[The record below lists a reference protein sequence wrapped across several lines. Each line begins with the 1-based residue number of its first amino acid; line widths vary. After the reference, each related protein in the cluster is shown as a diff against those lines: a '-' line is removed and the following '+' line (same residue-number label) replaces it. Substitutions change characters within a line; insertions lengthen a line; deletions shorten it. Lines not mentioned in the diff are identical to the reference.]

1 MISVRGRTV
10 GIVGARGINNYG
22 GFERMLA
29 DLIPRLVQKGY
40 GVRCSCEKPGS
51 GKPVVDDIGATLD
64 YFELKPPANYTL
76 RKAFELVYDFF
87 FVLKYALVCDVV
99 YVLGIYGGAALLVP
113 RLLGRDVVVNT
124 DGLEWKRAKYNV
136 VERSIIILYFAV
148 SLNLAT
154 EIVVDNEE
162 LRRFIGAKHHS
173 KISYIPYGVEHQRPQ
188 PWDAA
193 KLGKYVSEKQG
204 AGAIK
209 PGKYWLLVSRL
220 EPENNIDLIIQGFV
234 EANPKYPLVVVGDF
248 TSHRYRNRVREQA
261 SNGSSA
267 PIHFLGA
274 IYDSETLW
282 MLRQHCLAYIHGHS
296 VGGTNPSLLEAM
308 ISKNLIIAH
317 DNSFNREVCDRS
329 AHFFSTSADV
339 SNLVASTEQNPEG
352 ASRLRWNA
360 YERTAAYSW
369 ERAVEGY
376 HKLFKGDN
384 DVARARLET
393 EARVA
398 QNEQSSSFSK
408 KSSEILSDLR
418 SAVKER
424 FSETGRGR

>member
-1 MISVRGRTV
+1 
-10 GIVGARGINNYG
+10 
-22 GFERMLA
+22 MLA

-136 VERSIIILYFAV
+136 VERSIIILFFAV

-308 ISKNLIIAH
+308 MSKNLIIAH
-317 DNSFNREVCDRS
+317 DNSFNKEVCDRF

-339 SNLVASTEQNPEG
+339 SNLVARTEQNPEG
-352 ASRLRWNA
+352 VSWLRWNA
-360 YERTAAYSW
+360 YERATAYSW
-369 ERAVEGY
+369 KRAAEEY
-376 HKLFKGDN
+376 HRLFKGDN

-393 EARVA
+393 EAHVA
-398 QNEQSSSFSK
+398 QNEQSPPSS

-418 SAVKER
+418 AAVEER